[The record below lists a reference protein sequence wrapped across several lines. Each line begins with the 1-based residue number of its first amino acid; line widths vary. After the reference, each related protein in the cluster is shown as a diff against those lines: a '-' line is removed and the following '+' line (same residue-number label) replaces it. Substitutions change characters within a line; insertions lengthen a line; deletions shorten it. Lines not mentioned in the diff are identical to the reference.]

1 MREICRGLAFPEGP
15 IAMSDGSVLLGEL
28 QRGTLSRVT
37 PHGRIEVIAQCGG
50 GPNGAALGPDGRVYI
65 CNNGG
70 LTWRVIDGFVRAV
83 GAADQALIGSIQAVN
98 LRTGAVE
105 TLYDACQGEPLKART
120 ISSLMHTGG
129 FILRTSGSVAPAGWT
144 GAPSTTRDRW
154 PPPSRK
160 CRTPWTPQSGIAQFL
175 AVCSG
180 PKTQS

>member
-1 MREICRGLAFPEGP
+1 M
-15 IAMSDGSVLLGEL
+15 
-28 QRGTLSRVT
+28 T
-37 PHGRIEVIAQCGG
+37 HGRIEVIAQCGG

-70 LTWRVIDGFVRAV
+70 LVARDRRVCAC

-120 ISSLMHTGG
+120 ISSLMHTGFYFTDLG
-129 FILRTSGSVAPAGWT
+129 KRGPRWMDRGAVYYARPDQAIIGNVAPPGH
-144 GAPSTTRDRW
+144 PKRHRSI
-154 PPPSRK
+154 S
-160 CRTPWTPQSGIAQFL
+160 